1 MESTEEVASG
11 RPSVEADPR
20 PTIEPDQTPPGQPE
34 GGLNAESSPKP
45 ATAVPDSTSPGSQ
58 PSISGPEPVPSS
70 PSSQP
75 PARGGRIVVG
85 GLGRPDTL
93 DPLSA
98 ESEASRALI
107 PLLFDSLLAHD
118 PDSGQL
124 IPHLAE
130 DWTVA
135 GDSRSITFT
144 LQTDARW
151 HDGQP
156 VVADDVIFT
165 FELARDPARDSL
177 YGPALKYV
185 SDISAPGD
193 RTAVISL
200 DEAHCPSLAA
210 LGELPIV
217 PRHLLD
223 QTDLAAT
230 SFDKVPVGSGP
241 FVFVEST
248 PEGEVHLARNDDYW
262 GGAPYLDAWSYRPFE
277 NAGDLQRA
285 VESEQIDVALMPPG
299 YLPSS
304 TDPAGALSVYRYPAP
319 EFLFVAFNNDHPV
332 LGDPKVRLALSMA
345 VDREPVLDQAL
356 AGGGDLIAGSLPSA
370 HSAAD
375 PDLRPP
381 DYDPEGARQL
391 LAEAGWTDSDG
402 GGWLDRDGERLSLP
416 VRTNGGNQ
424 LREDLAT
431 LVASYYR
438 AIGVDAPVE
447 LVIWGAVVDDLF
459 THDFDTIVFSWPLSA
474 EPDQS
479 RWWLSTEDEIG
490 SAYNFGSFANES
502 VDRLLQEA
510 VTVPSCDAAS
520 RAGLYRQVQDALA
533 QERPYDFLL
542 IPYAA
547 LLARPDLRGLG
558 VGTFSGPFDS
568 ATDWYIQP

>member
-1 MESTEEVASG
+1 
-11 RPSVEADPR
+11 
-20 PTIEPDQTPPGQPE
+20 
-34 GGLNAESSPKP
+34 
-45 ATAVPDSTSPGSQ
+45 
-58 PSISGPEPVPSS
+58 
-70 PSSQP
+70 
-75 PARGGRIVVG
+75 
-85 GLGRPDTL
+85 
-93 DPLSA
+93 
-98 ESEASRALI
+98 
-107 PLLFDSLLAHD
+107 
-118 PDSGQL
+118 
-124 IPHLAE
+124 
-130 DWTVA
+130 
-135 GDSRSITFT
+135 
-144 LQTDARW
+144 
-151 HDGQP
+151 

-193 RTAVISL
+193 RTVVISL

-217 PRHLLD
+217 PHHLLD

-241 FVFVEST
+241 LVFVEST

-277 NAGDLQRA
+277 NAGNLHRA

-304 TDPAGALSVYRYPAP
+304 TDPAGALSAYRYPAP

-345 VDREPVLDQAL
+345 VDREQLLDQAL
-356 AGGGDLIAGSLPSA
+356 AGGGELIAGSLPSA
-370 HSAAD
+370 HWAAD

-381 DYDPEGARQL
+381 DYDPEGARQF

-402 GGWLDRDGERLSLP
+402 DGWLDRDGERLRLP

-479 RWWLSTEDEIG
+479 QWWLSTEGEIG
-490 SAYNFGSFANES
+490 SGYNFVSFADES